1 MIFLNDKIS
10 VTLINQ
16 EGEMQF
22 KELRK
27 QAGATQVALAKKLG
41 ITQSALAMWE
51 TGKSKPKTADI
62 PKIASVLNVPVECVL
77 ECFTTEMKK
86 AE

>member
-1 MIFLNDKIS
+1 
-10 VTLINQ
+10 
-16 EGEMQF
+16 MQF

-62 PKIASVLNVPVECVL
+62 PKIAAVLNVPVECVL
-77 ECFTTEMKK
+77 KCFTTEMKK